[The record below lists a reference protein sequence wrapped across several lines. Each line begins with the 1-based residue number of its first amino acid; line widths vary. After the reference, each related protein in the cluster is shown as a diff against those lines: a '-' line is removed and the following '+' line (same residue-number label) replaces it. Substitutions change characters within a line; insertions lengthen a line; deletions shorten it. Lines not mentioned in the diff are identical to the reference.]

1 MIIGEGDLAPV
12 VTPKTR
18 SITQKDGTV
27 VTKEYWEALYPPTAE
42 VLRDVQETTETPQFE
57 YDSADFLSPPPEQ
70 SYNPTVRLHYI

>member
-12 VTPKTR
+12 VTPKTS

-27 VTKEYWEALYPPTAE
+27 VTKEYWEPLYPPTAE

-57 YDSADFLSPPPEQ
+57 YDSADFLPPPPEH
-70 SYNPTVRLHYI
+70 SFNPTVRLHYI